1 MFVRIQ
7 TSVKKFYIYGTISPV
22 FSFLKK
28 FLNLA
33 LLTNFKVLLS
43 ALSMN
48 LCHLTYKKIC
58 WKVSEY
64 SYFLFLLR
72 VLSGSFTAVI
82 LWETN
87 FH

>member
-43 ALSMN
+43 TLSMN
-48 LCHLTYKKIC
+48 LRHLTYKKIC
-58 WKVSEY
+58 
-64 SYFLFLLR
+64 
-72 VLSGSFTAVI
+72 
-82 LWETN
+82 
-87 FH
+87 